1 MIKYIDFTEE
11 IMRVLAIVAHPDDM
25 EFYCAG
31 TLLKCKARGDEVFVC
46 TINNGNMGHLEIM
59 PDELA
64 EIRRAESQKS
74 CDLAGFTY
82 LSCDIGDLCS
92 YYQSKEH
99 KDKLVDVI
107 RQANPDLM
115 IIHDPEDYMTDH
127 VAASKLAFDAAFMAT
142 VPHYIT
148 NYPAIDEF
156 CPIYYMAN
164 GAGINFMPTEYVDL
178 TEFYEK
184 KLEMLHCHQSQEA
197 WLRDHDGIDY
207 TKECRVLSEYYGLHC
222 NSDYAEAFRPCLVA
236 YRLRSYRMLP

>member
-1 MIKYIDFTEE
+1 
-11 IMRVLAIVAHPDDM
+11 MRVLAIAAHPDDM

-64 EIRRAESQKS
+64 KIRRAESQKS

-164 GAGINFMPTEYVDL
+164 GAGINFMPTEYVDI

-184 KLEMLHCHQSQEA
+184 KIEMLHCHQSQES

-222 NSDYAEAFRPCLVA
+222 NADYAEAFRPCLVA